1 MSANDKGAVSSM
13 KRKQTEQRHPVSWLS
28 YSKVSTAVAAYSG
41 ADECIEFIRQSFTQC
56 VQQHDCPASELSIL
70 PKRTIRLG
78 KNENDI
84 QLHESVDEKADY
96 IALSYCWGNVSDGK
110 PLTTTL
116 SSISSMKERLEW
128 NVLPALFKDVIT
140 IARKLGVQYIWID
153 SLCIIQDS
161 KEDWEIESS
170 KMASYYGNAYITLAA
185 DMTTNPYQTILV
197 ARDEYL
203 LSQRFEVEDG
213 RGGLTFI
220 EVRNHDYSFRTNFSR
235 ITKLHDRAWVFQ
247 ESVLSPRIIHYTSGA
262 LFWECQKGVK
272 SESSLALE
280 DDPNPANSLFWRL
293 SQCASKPYFYWQ
305 QLVEQYAC
313 RSLTFSSDKLPAL
326 SGVATKIYAIRES
339 QYLAGL
345 WKDNILLDLMWRMA
359 VAPGTVGRNNRDR
372 VPSAYSTY
380 IAPSWSWASI
390 TGPVEYFLKAR
401 EIDYVVSFDSAE
413 CMVAGLNRFGA
424 VKNGSLVLTG
434 PVKEAVWEE
443 EKSHNN
449 WPRAKLKMESDGH
462 SDIYLDPDVST
473 EPIEFHNERNGL
485 QRTLQRVT
493 TDAKNRAEPTE
504 PLQAPATKAEGSSE
518 RLNQFQS
525 TLSLLTGDAEVSAED
540 SEHLK
545 AAVRTFQGN
554 LIRTLVHCLYMGR
567 DQGDLSDYALV
578 LGRSLAVPG
587 AFVRLGIAREKPRLG
602 VDVDRDWKGWFAS
615 AEVWRV
621 TIV

>member
-1 MSANDKGAVSSM
+1 M
-13 KRKQTEQRHPVSWLS
+13 KTKETLQRHPVSWLS
-28 YSKVSTAVAAYSG
+28 YSRISAAVAAHSG
-41 ADECIEFIRQSFTQC
+41 ADECIEFIRQSFAQC
-56 VQQHDCPASELSIL
+56 VRQHDCPASELSIL
-70 PKRTIRLG
+70 PKRTIRVG

-84 QLHESVDEKADY
+84 QLHESVDEQADY
-96 IALSYCWGNVSDGK
+96 IALSYCWGSVSDGK
-110 PLTTTL
+110 PLITTL
-116 SSISSMKERLEW
+116 SSISGMKERLEW

-161 KEDWEIESS
+161 QEDWEIESS

-185 DMTTNPYQTILV
+185 DMTTNPHQTILV
-197 ARDEYL
+197 PRDEYL

-220 EVRNHDYSFRTNFSR
+220 EVRNHDYSSRTSFSR

-272 SESSLALE
+272 SESSLDLE
-280 DDPNPANSLFWRL
+280 DDPNPTSSLFWRL
-293 SQCASKPYFYWQ
+293 SQCASDPYFYWQ

-326 SGVATKIYAIRES
+326 SGVATKISAIRES

-345 WKDNILLDLMWRMA
+345 WKDNILPDLMWRMA

-372 VPSAYSTY
+372 VPSAYFAYT
-380 IAPSWSWASI
+380 APSWSWASI
-390 TGPVEYFLKAR
+390 SGPIEYFLKAR
-401 EIDYVVSFDSAE
+401 EVSFVVTLNGVE
-413 CMVAGLNRFGA
+413 CTLAGLNRFGA
-424 VKNGSLVLTG
+424 VKNGFLVLTG
-434 PVKEAVWEE
+434 PVREAAWEE

-449 WPRAKLKMESDGH
+449 WPRAELKMESDGH
-462 SDIYLDPDVST
+462 SEIHLDPDVST
-473 EPIEFHNERNGL
+473 ESVEFHDERNEL

-493 TDAKNRAEPTE
+493 TEAKDHAELTE
-504 PLQAPATKAEGSSE
+504 PLQTPTTKDKTSSE
-518 RLNQFQS
+518 RLHQFQS
-525 TLSLLTGDAEVSAED
+525 TLSLLTGDTEVSTED

-554 LIRTLVHCLYMGR
+554 LIHTPVHCLYMGR
-567 DQGDLSDYALV
+567 DQGDLSDYALI

-587 AFVRLGIAREKPRLG
+587 AFTRLGIAREKPKLG
-602 VDVDRDWKGWFAS
+602 VDVDRDWKGWFSS
-615 AEVWRV
+615 AEVRRV